1 MSRHYELLQRLEEEQ
16 ERDNGI
22 SVSVALHPLPI
33 REVEKGHA
41 VDLPLASDESL
52 RLVQQLF
59 LLQAGD
65 PPSVVV
71 FAGVD
76 HGSGC
81 TGICASVAATLAKS
95 TRKQVCLVEAN
106 FRSPSLAGLFGI
118 SRHRG
123 LTDSLLHEGPVRSFA
138 KAVDPNNL
146 WLISSGTI
154 AVDSPALLTSERLQ
168 ERLAEIRAEF
178 DFVIIDAPP
187 LTDYSDAIAISAH
200 TSGLVLVVEA
210 GASRRE
216 AATAAVESLRMVNI
230 PILAAVLN
238 KRTFP
243 IPPKISRRL

>member
-16 ERDNGI
+16 GRDSGI

-146 WLISSGTI
+146 WLISSGSI
-154 AVDSPALLTSERLQ
+154 AVDSPALLTSDRLRERLGGNSG
-168 ERLAEIRAEF
+168 EVGFGCFCLTPRA
-178 DFVIIDAPP
+178 
-187 LTDYSDAIAISAH
+187 
-200 TSGLVLVVEA
+200 G
-210 GASRRE
+210 
-216 AATAAVESLRMVNI
+216 
-230 PILAAVLN
+230 
-238 KRTFP
+238 
-243 IPPKISRRL
+243 